1 MIYAHMLIRTLSA
14 EGTPPPEAF
23 TSPAVKRSGWSP
35 PEDTGG
41 LWAVADELKSAV
53 SKAMPP
59 EKLER
64 LRAEVSF
71 FDAVT
76 GVSGRLYP
84 VPKEERKNEAVR
96 FVREVGAPPR
106 TDLYLPTE
114 PRARLV
120 RAVPESASPMQSAA
134 KVPILVAFEVEK
146 EIVAVGSGGEGG
158 GGGGEDEEEGEEGE
172 EVEVE
177 VEEGEEEEIDGVAV
191 DDYVEDAPAA
201 ATSSSSSSSSA
212 AALSAPNKPRRSRP
226 SSTIRKKK
234 KTATT
239 TTTNT
244 TTTVRTTT
252 ACIFKVGDD
261 CRQDVLALQVIRLLQ
276 DALRK
281 AGVDLFL
288 APYGVIPTG
297 HECGIIEVVPDC
309 RSRAALGETADG
321 GLHEIWRREFGAPG
335 STR

>member
-1 MIYAHMLIRTLSA
+1 
-14 EGTPPPEAF
+14 
-23 TSPAVKRSGWSP
+23 
-35 PEDTGG
+35 
-41 LWAVADELKSAV
+41 
-53 SKAMPP
+53 MPS
-59 EKLER
+59 EKLQR
-64 LRAEVSF
+64 LEAEVAF

-96 FVREVGAPPR
+96 FVREIGAPPR
-106 TDLYLPTE
+106 RDLYLPTE
-114 PRARLV
+114 PRSRLI

-146 EIVAVGSGGEGG
+146 EDDEREGG
-158 GGGGEDEEEGEEGE
+158 KEEEGAGAGEEAEDDVEEGDGEGEGEGE
-172 EVEVE
+172 EAVD
-177 VEEGEEEEIDGVAV
+177 VEEG
-191 DDYVEDAPAA
+191 AA
-201 ATSSSSSSSSA
+201 ARAAASTSSSSSL
-212 AALSAPNKPRRSRP
+212 ALSAPTDKRLPRRR
-226 SSTIRKKK
+226 TKKEGKK
-234 KTATT
+234 KTIC
-239 TTTNT
+239 
-244 TTTVRTTT
+244 TTT

-276 DALRK
+276 GALRR

-297 HECGIIEVVPDC
+297 YECGIIEVVPDC

>member
-1 MIYAHMLIRTLSA
+1 MLVCTLSA
-14 EGTPPPEAF
+14 EGRPPPEVF
-23 TSPAVKRSGWSP
+23 SSPAVKRSGWSP
-35 PEDTGG
+35 PEDTG
-41 LWAVADELKSAV
+41 LWAVADELRAAV
-53 SKAMPP
+53 WTAMPP

-64 LRAEVSF
+64 LKAEVAF

-84 VPKEERKNEAVR
+84 VPKEERKNVAVR
-96 FVREVGAPPR
+96 FVREVGPPPR
-106 TDLYLPTE
+106 SDLYLPTE
-114 PRARLV
+114 PRSRLI

-146 EIVAVGSGGEGG
+146 EVGSGGSGARGG
-158 GGGGEDEEEGEEGE
+158 GSEGRADKEE
-172 EVEVE
+172 
-177 VEEGEEEEIDGVAV
+177 EEEEIDGDGDIA
-191 DDYVEDAPAA
+191 DKTAA
-201 ATSSSSSSSSA
+201 APSSSA
-212 AALSAPNKPRRSRP
+212 ALSPPKPRQR
-226 SSTIRKKK
+226 TNTNTKK
-234 KTATT
+234 KTTIIA
-239 TTTNT
+239 
-244 TTTVRTTT
+244 TT

>member
-1 MIYAHMLIRTLSA
+1 MLVCTLSA
-14 EGTPPPEAF
+14 EGRPPPEAF
-23 TSPAVKRSGWSP
+23 TSPAVKRSGWTP
-35 PEDTGG
+35 PEDTG
-41 LWAVADELKSAV
+41 LWAVADELKGLV
-53 SKAMPP
+53 WQAMPA

-64 LRAEVSF
+64 LMAEVAF

-84 VPKEERKNEAVR
+84 VAKEERKNAAVQ
-96 FVREVGAPPR
+96 FVKEVGPPPR
-106 TDLYLPTE
+106 GDLYLPSE
-114 PRARLV
+114 PRSRLI
-120 RAVPESASPMQSAA
+120 RAIPESASPMQSAA

-146 EIVAVGSGGEGG
+146 EGSGGGN
-158 GGGGEDEEEGEEGE
+158 GGGGED
-172 EVEVE
+172 
-177 VEEGEEEEIDGVAV
+177 GEEEREDEEEEEEEVDGGDSDKLENV
-191 DDYVEDAPAA
+191 DASAPI
-201 ATSSSSSSSSA
+201 SSSSA
-212 AALSAPNKPRRSRP
+212 KKNKN
-226 SSTIRKKK
+226 T
-234 KTATT
+234 TT

-244 TTTVRTTT
+244 IRTTT

-276 DALRK
+276 DSLKK

>member
-1 MIYAHMLIRTLSA
+1 M
-14 EGTPPPEAF
+14 
-23 TSPAVKRSGWSP
+23 PA
-35 PEDTGG
+35 
-41 LWAVADELKSAV
+41 
-53 SKAMPP
+53 

-64 LRAEVSF
+64 LRAEVAF

-106 TDLYLPTE
+106 KDLYLPTE
-114 PRARLV
+114 PRSRLI

-146 EIVAVGSGGEGG
+146 EVAGSGDGGGEGA
-158 GGGGEDEEEGEEGE
+158 DEEE
-172 EVEVE
+172 
-177 VEEGEEEEIDGVAV
+177 EEEEEEEEVV
-191 DDYVEDAPAA
+191 DDENNVDA
-201 ATSSSSSSSSA
+201 SSSSSSSSKSPS
-212 AALSAPNKPRRSRP
+212 AALVPKIRQDRKSATTKS
-226 SSTIRKKK
+226 K
-234 KTATT
+234 KTI
-239 TTTNT
+239 
-244 TTTVRTTT
+244 RTTT

-288 APYGVIPTG
+288 APYG
-297 HECGIIEVVPDC
+297 GIIEVVPDC

-335 STR
+335 STRRVFLSLFFWFCL

>member
-1 MIYAHMLIRTLSA
+1 MLVCTLSA
-14 EGTPPPEAF
+14 EGRPPPEAF
-23 TSPAVKRSGWSP
+23 SSPAVKRSGWSP
-35 PEDTGG
+35 PEDTG
-41 LWAVADELKSAV
+41 LWAVADELKAAV
-53 SKAMPP
+53 WKAMPS
-59 EKLER
+59 EKLAR
-64 LRAEVSF
+64 LEAEVAF

-76 GVSGRLYP
+76 GVSGRLYA

-106 TDLYLPTE
+106 PDLYLPTE
-114 PRARLV
+114 PRSRLI
-120 RAVPESASPMQSAA
+120 RAVAESASPMQSAA

-146 EIVAVGSGGEGG
+146 EVEKEGGEMGEGG
-158 GGGGEDEEEGEEGE
+158 GGAAGAEEEEEEEGEGE
-172 EVEVE
+172 EDEVDC
-177 VEEGEEEEIDGVAV
+177 GD
-191 DDYVEDAPAA
+191 VEDINA
-201 ATSSSSSSSSA
+201 SSSSA
-212 AALSAPNKPRRSRP
+212 LSATPKQQPLRRHTQKTKTK
-226 SSTIRKKK
+226 TI
-234 KTATT
+234 
-239 TTTNT
+239 
-244 TTTVRTTT
+244 RTTT

-297 HECGIIEVVPDC
+297 YECGIIEVVPDC

>member
-1 MIYAHMLIRTLSA
+1 MLVCTLSA
-14 EGTPPPEAF
+14 EGRPPDEAF
-23 TSPAVKRSGWSP
+23 SSPAVKRSGWSP
-35 PEDTGG
+35 PEDTG
-41 LWAVADELKSAV
+41 LWAVAGELKDAV
-53 SKAMPP
+53 WRAMPS

-64 LRAEVSF
+64 LEAEVAF

-96 FVREVGAPPR
+96 FVREIGAPPR
-106 TDLYLPTE
+106 RDLYLPTE
-114 PRARLV
+114 PRSRLI

-146 EIVAVGSGGEGG
+146 EDDEGEGG
-158 GGGGEDEEEGEEGE
+158 KEEGGAGAGEEAEEDVEEGDGDGEGEGEGEEA
-172 EVEVE
+172 VD
-177 VEEGEEEEIDGVAV
+177 VEEG
-191 DDYVEDAPAA
+191 AA
-201 ATSSSSSSSSA
+201 ARAAASTSSL
-212 AALSAPNKPRRSRP
+212 ALSAPNDKRLPRRR
-226 SSTIRKKK
+226 TKEGKK
-234 KTATT
+234 KTI
-239 TTTNT
+239 
-244 TTTVRTTT
+244 RTTT

-276 DALRK
+276 GALRR

-297 HECGIIEVVPDC
+297 YECGIIEVVPDC

-335 STR
+335 STRLDSFFSFSFFPFPSERAAELGREREN